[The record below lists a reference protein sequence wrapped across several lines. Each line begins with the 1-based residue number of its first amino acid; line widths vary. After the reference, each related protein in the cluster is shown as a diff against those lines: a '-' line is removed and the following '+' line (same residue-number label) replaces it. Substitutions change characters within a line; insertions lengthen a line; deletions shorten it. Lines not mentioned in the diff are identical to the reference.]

1 MSRLRRGLACLTTA
15 IACWS
20 ICMAQNGAT
29 RPLDRW
35 NCGHDGRPALQI
47 LGSGAPLDAGGRA
60 SASYLVW
67 LDSRPRLL
75 IDVGAGAAVN
85 FARAGADVRDLD
97 AVLISHI
104 HPDHVSDLPAL
115 LWSADVV
122 ERSRP
127 LLVAGPAGR
136 GGFPGIDR
144 YLERLFGPQG
154 AYPFMDDILNR
165 STAFHLRITPI
176 AVSRFEAIPLTTLDG
191 VRISAF
197 PVEHGKTP
205 TVAYRLNGPGFS
217 IVFAADQTGATP
229 GFAAFASNADVLVLH
244 TALSPN
250 AVKFTGVI
258 GLPQDLGRL
267 AARAHARR
275 VVLAHLMGFPRGDP
289 HEASFSLHNL
299 AALKAAVES
308 VFPGEVTLAA
318 DGECIALELSPT
330 APHALRGLRANSRW

>member
-1 MSRLRRGLACLTTA
+1 MGRLRRGLACLITTM
-15 IACWS
+15 ACWS
-20 ICMAQNGAT
+20 VCMARDGTSA
-29 RPLDRW
+29 RPPEQW
-35 NCGHDGRPALQI
+35 NCGRDGRPALQI

-60 SASYLVW
+60 SASYLIW

-127 LLVAGPAGR
+127 LLVAGPQGR
-136 GGFPGIDR
+136 GEFPAIAQ

-154 AYPFMDDILNR
+154 AYPFMKDILAR
-165 STAFHLRITPI
+165 SSAFHLRIMPI
-176 AVSRFEAIPLTTLDG
+176 AVSRFEAIPLTTLDA

-197 PVEHGKTP
+197 PVEHGQAP
-205 TVAYRLNGPGFS
+205 TVAYRLDGAGFS

-229 GFAAFASNADVLVLH
+229 GFAAFASNADLLVLH
-244 TALSPN
+244 TALSPH
-250 AVKFTGVI
+250 AVKFAGVI
-258 GLPQDLGRL
+258 GLPQNLGKL
-267 AARAHARR
+267 AARAHAKS
-275 VVLAHLMGFPRGDP
+275 VVLAHLMDFPPDDP
-289 HEASFSLHNL
+289 REASFSLHSPT
-299 AALKAAVES
+299 ALEASIES
-308 VFPGEVTLAA
+308 VFRGRVTLAA
-318 DGECIALELSPT
+318 DGECLALGHPRR
-330 APHALRGLRANSRW
+330 LRQPDG